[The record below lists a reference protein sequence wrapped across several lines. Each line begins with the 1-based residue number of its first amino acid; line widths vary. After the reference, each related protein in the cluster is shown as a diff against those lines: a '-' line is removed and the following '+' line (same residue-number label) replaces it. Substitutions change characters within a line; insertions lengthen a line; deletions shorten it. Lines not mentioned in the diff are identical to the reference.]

1 MKIASRIGAAVLALC
16 MTASL
21 AAGCSAAPD
30 TSAAAGAAHP
40 DGWVETL
47 RLEGGTDWGAP
58 NPFQC
63 QSRGPGT
70 AKMELVYASLLEKDE
85 TGDIGW
91 LAESWT
97 VDGKD
102 CTFTLRQGA
111 AFQDGEPLTT
121 DDVAFTIDYYNAH
134 PPVSNPLAAGTDAC
148 ILESYTVVDERTITL
163 TVKAPDGDTL
173 TSLGSFE
180 ILPRHIWE
188 SVDDPYTYTGDGF
201 AFVQGAPWYQTYV
214 DYAVENG
221 ILSSADEYDS
231 YLQSVSRAQFADI
244 MAHALPESAYTEIN
258 LVEQGAIPDVDMS
271 QKYSFSV
278 YTLYRAGVL
287 TGGEH
292 AAFRPD
298 DCITRAEAAAVAGRI
313 IDPSLRQPLQLY
325 APLYVGFTKDDANE
339 GAVVITGLTMSTE
352 NGTCYLTMDFDS
364 QKSRFLSI
372 MNASESLYILQ
383 VVVID
388 PGVDHFTFAFP
399 IETLE
404 EIYTSSPNPANER
417 LTMEFYASGDP
428 SSVMD
433 RFYISIDQFE
443 KYFEKSA

>member
-1 MKIASRIGAAVLALC
+1 MILRKELTRLKRLYSALLALVLAALLCTGAFAASADGFNNFQAVNTYSEDSFGDVSGWYAPHVAAVYSYGLMQGTVDKETGERMFSPNGHITLAE
-16 MTASL
+16 TVTL
-21 AAGCSAAPD
+21 AARIHS
-30 TSAAAGAAHP
+30 
-40 DGWVETL
+40 
-47 RLEGGTDWGAP
+47 
-58 NPFQC
+58 
-63 QSRGPGT
+63 
-70 AKMELVYASLLEKDE
+70 
-85 TGDIGW
+85 
-91 LAESWT
+91 
-97 VDGKD
+97 
-102 CTFTLRQGA
+102 
-111 AFQDGEPLTT
+111 
-121 DDVAFTIDYYNAH
+121 
-134 PPVSNPLAAGTDAC
+134 
-148 ILESYTVVDERTITL
+148 
-163 TVKAPDGDTL
+163 
-173 TSLGSFE
+173 
-180 ILPRHIWE
+180 
-188 SVDDPYTYTGDGF
+188 TYTGDGF
-201 AFVQGAPWYQTYV
+201 VFVQGAPWYQTYV

-244 MAHALPESAYTEIN
+244 MAHALPESAYAEIN

-271 QKYSFSV
+271 QNYSFSV

-313 IDPSLRQPLQLY
+313 IDPSLRQSLQLY

-339 GAVVITGLTMSTE
+339 GAVVITGLTMSAE

-443 KYFEKSA
+443 KYFKKSA